1 MIPPT
6 RRVSRAESFMRR
18 SAAALAM
25 IAVLAAGAPAHAQ
38 EYPSRTIRLIV
49 PFPAGGVL
57 DVMGRLIAQNL
68 SAGLGQ
74 QVIVDNRPGAGGTL
88 AGRDAARAEPDGYTL
103 LLGSAATLAI
113 GPALFKNIGY
123 DPVAGF
129 LPVAFLANVPY
140 VMVAGPKSPFRSVTD
155 VIAHA
160 KANPGKLNLGVPNGA
175 PPHLIAAWFKDATR
189 TDILVVPYKGAANV
203 VTDLMAGQIDLGF
216 EATSVTLSHL
226 HDGSMRALGV
236 ATPRRLPE
244 LPDVATMIESGV
256 PDFIASS
263 WAGIMVP
270 AGTPAGIVAKLNAQ
284 SNAALQSDAMQAR
297 LKQFAAEAKP
307 GTPQDFA
314 SFIAAERPKWT
325 AMAKLTNLKP
335 E

>member
-1 MIPPT
+1 
-6 RRVSRAESFMRR
+6 MRR
-18 SAAALAM
+18 IAAALGLIVA
-25 IAVLAAGAPAHAQ
+25 LASGGRAHAQ
-38 EYPSRTIRLIV
+38 EYPNRTIRLIV

-68 SAGLGQ
+68 SATLGQ
-74 QVIVDNRPGAGGTL
+74 QIIVDNRPGAGSTL

-123 DPVAGF
+123 DPVTNFA
-129 LPVAFLANVPY
+129 PVAFVGSVPY
-140 VMVAGPKSPFRSVTD
+140 VMVTGPKSQFRSVQD
-155 VIAHA
+155 VVAYA
-160 KANPGKLNLGVPNGA
+160 RQNPGKLNFGVPNGA
-175 PPHLIAAWFKDATR
+175 PPHLIAAWFKDATK
-189 TDILVVPYKGAANV
+189 TDIVIVPYKGAAGV

-216 EATSVTLSHL
+216 EATSLTLPHL

-236 ATPRRLPE
+236 ATPKRLPE
-244 LPDVATMIESGV
+244 LADVPTMIESGV

-263 WAGIMVP
+263 WAGILVP
-270 AGTPAGIVAKLNAQ
+270 TGTPAAIIAKLNAET
-284 SNAALQSDAMQAR
+284 NVALKSEAMQAR

-307 GTPQDFA
+307 GTAQDFA
-314 SFIAAERPKWT
+314 TFIAAERPKWI
-325 AMAKLTNLKP
+325 AMAKLSNLKP

>member
-1 MIPPT
+1 
-6 RRVSRAESFMRR
+6 MRR
-18 SAAALAM
+18 IAAALGLIVA
-25 IAVLAAGAPAHAQ
+25 LASGGPAHAQ
-38 EYPSRTIRLIV
+38 EYPNRTIRLIV

-68 SAGLGQ
+68 SATLGQ
-74 QVIVDNRPGAGGTL
+74 QIIVDNRPGAGSTL

-123 DPVAGF
+123 DPVTNFA
-129 LPVAFLANVPY
+129 PVAFVGSVPY
-140 VMVAGPKSPFRSVTD
+140 VMVTGPKSQFRSVQD
-155 VIAHA
+155 VVAYA
-160 KANPGKLNLGVPNGA
+160 RQNPGKLNFGVPNGA
-175 PPHLIAAWFKDATR
+175 PPHLIAAWFKDATK
-189 TDILVVPYKGAANV
+189 TDIVIVPYKGAAGV

-216 EATSVTLSHL
+216 EATSLTLPHL

-236 ATPRRLPE
+236 ATPKRLPE
-244 LPDVATMIESGV
+244 LADVPTMIESGV

-263 WAGIMVP
+263 WAGILVP
-270 AGTPAGIVAKLNAQ
+270 TGTPAAIIAKLNAET
-284 SNAALQSDAMQAR
+284 NVALKSEAMQAR

-314 SFIAAERPKWT
+314 TFIAAERPKWI
-325 AMAKLTNLKP
+325 AMAKLSNLKP

>member
-1 MIPPT
+1 
-6 RRVSRAESFMRR
+6 MRR
-18 SAAALAM
+18 IAAALVT
-25 IAVLAAGAPAHAQ
+25 IAALAAGIPAHAQ
-38 EYPSRTIRLIV
+38 DYPTRTIRLIV

-68 SAGLGQ
+68 SATLGQ
-74 QVIVDNRPGAGGTL
+74 QIIVDNRPGAGSTL

-123 DPVAGF
+123 DPITNFA
-129 LPVAFLANVPY
+129 PVAFVGSVPY
-140 VMVAGPKSPFRSVTD
+140 VMVTGPRSPFRSVQD

-160 KANPGKLNLGVPNGA
+160 RQNPGKLNFGVPNGA
-175 PPHLIAAWFKDATR
+175 PPHLIAAWFKDATK
-189 TDILVVPYKGAANV
+189 TDIVVVPYKGASTV

-216 EATSVTLSHL
+216 EATSLTLSHL

-236 ATPRRLPE
+236 ATPKRLPE
-244 LPDVATMIESGV
+244 LADVPTMIESGV

-263 WAGIMVP
+263 WAGILAP
-270 AGTPAGIVAKLNAQ
+270 TGTPAAIIAKLNAET
-284 SNAALQSDAMQAR
+284 NVALKSEAMQAR
-297 LKQFAAEAKP
+297 LKQFAAEAQP
-307 GTPQDFA
+307 GTSQDFA
-314 SFIAAERPKWT
+314 AFIATERPKWI
-325 AMAKLTNLKP
+325 AMAKLSNLKP

>member
-1 MIPPT
+1 
-6 RRVSRAESFMRR
+6 MRR
-18 SAAALAM
+18 IAAALVMFA
-25 IAVLAAGAPAHAQ
+25 ALAAGGAAHAQ
-38 EYPSRTIRLIV
+38 DYPNRTIRLIV

-68 SAGLGQ
+68 SATLGQ
-74 QVIVDNRPGAGGTL
+74 QIIVDNRPGAGSTL

-113 GPALFKNIGY
+113 GPSLFKNIGY
-123 DPVAGF
+123 DPDTSF
-129 LPVAFLANVPY
+129 TPVAFVGKVPY
-140 VMVAGPKSPFRSVTD
+140 VMVTGPKSQFRSVND
-155 VIAHA
+155 VVAYA
-160 KANPGKLNLGVPNGA
+160 KANPGKLNIGVPNGA
-175 PPHLIAAWFKDATR
+175 PPHLIAAWFKDATK
-189 TDILVVPYKGAANV
+189 TDIVVVPYKGASTV

-226 HDGSMRALGV
+226 HDASMRALGV
-236 ATPRRLPE
+236 ATEKRLPE
-244 LPDVATMIESGV
+244 LPDIPTIIEGGI

-263 WAGIMVP
+263 WAGILAP
-270 AGTPAGIVAKLNAQ
+270 AATPPAIIAKLNAAT
-284 SNAALQSDAMQAR
+284 NVALKSEAMQAR
-297 LKQFAAEAKP
+297 LKQFAAEARP

-314 SFIAAERPKWT
+314 AFIAAERPKWV